1 LLIADRV
8 NILEQYE
15 AQRLL
20 KEISTPPD
28 YFDSDDLRDLKNIRD
43 ALVARIDSISLDE
56 IISRIEKL
64 SLDQQ
69 LKVFKVLAEKLE
81 K

>member
-1 LLIADRV
+1 MLADRV

-28 YFDSDDLRDLKNIRD
+28 YFDSDDLHDLKNIKD

-56 IISRIEKL
+56 IVSRIEQL

-69 LKVFKVLAEKLE
+69 SKLFNLLAEKLE